1 MQTGDL
7 IVSYMSANDGLWPN
21 DWEELGSCVP
31 KDREAWF
38 AEVRKN
44 VKIDFDW
51 DPVSTDI
58 SVDRH
63 IDGVPIRPITLRSG
77 EMLNHDDYPDPNV
90 IIFDYLKRSAK
101 SVGSK

>member
-1 MQTGDL
+1 MD
-7 IVSYMSANDGLWPN
+7 LWPN

-38 AEVRKN
+38 AEVRKTL
-44 VKIDFDW
+44 KSTSIGTL
-51 DPVSTDI
+51 VSTDI

-63 IDGVPIRPITLRSG
+63 IDGVPIRPITLEKS